1 MKKVALVTGGS
12 RGIGKAV
19 SRVLAEEGYFVAI
32 NYFRSTEAAIL
43 LADELN
49 GLAIYAD
56 VSEEN
61 EVAEMF
67 KKINDSVG
75 SVELLVNNAGIAD
88 YSLFCEI
95 TPERWRRVFSVNVDG
110 IYHCCR
116 FALPDMIRQKKG
128 NIINISSMWGQIGA
142 SCETVYSASKAAVIG
157 LTKALAKEVG
167 PSGIRVNCIAPGCI
181 LTDMLDGFSDAD
193 LNDLISNTPLL
204 RLGTARDIAETTRFL
219 SSEKSGF
226 ITGQILGVNGGFVI

>member
-32 NYFRSTEAAIL
+32 NYFRSEEAAVL

-49 GLAIYAD
+49 GLAVYAD
-56 VSEEN
+56 VADDN

-67 KKINDSVG
+67 KIINDKVG

-116 FALPDMIRQKKG
+116 FALPDMIRKKKG
-128 NIINISSMWGQIGA
+128 NIVNISSMWGQVGA

-181 LTDMLDGFSDAD
+181 MTDMLDGFSNTD
-193 LNDLISNTPLL
+193 LNDLTSNTPLL
-204 RLGTARDIAETTRFL
+204 RLGTAKDIAETARFL

-226 ITGQILGVNGGFVI
+226 ITGQILGVNGGFVV

>member
-32 NYFRSTEAAIL
+32 NYFRSEEAAVL

-49 GLAIYAD
+49 GLAVYAD
-56 VSEEN
+56 VADDN

-67 KKINDSVG
+67 KIINDKVG

-116 FALPDMIRQKKG
+116 FALPDMIRKKTG
-128 NIINISSMWGQIGA
+128 NIVNISSMWGQVGA

-181 LTDMLDGFSDAD
+181 MTDMLDGFSNTD
-193 LNDLISNTPLL
+193 LNDLTSNTPLL
-204 RLGTARDIAETTRFL
+204 RLGTAKDIAETARFL

-226 ITGQILGVNGGFVI
+226 ITGQILGVNGGFVV